1 MISSPSQ
8 KQLKFEKV
16 IPVLLT
22 LLILGVWE
30 ALSDLGIISSL
41 FYPSPTRI
49 LLTFWQL
56 LISGK
61 LGANLEITLTRLG
74 SGLILGMIPGVVL
87 GFLMGWSRRLRVII
101 DPFIAALH
109 PIPKTAIFPLVLIIF
124 GIGESSK
131 IFTIAIATFFPV
143 LINSMA
149 GVRQI
154 SPVYFEVANN
164 YGATFSNRFMRV
176 ILPGSLPMV
185 LVGIRIAF
193 NNTLMITI
201 ALELLAG
208 AGRID
213 LVCLGDIAHSG
224 AVCHP
229 DRHRIDRHFSQLIIA
244 EDHSSCGTMVHPCIT
259 RRTIF
264 FLKKIY
270 RKLYL

>member
-16 IPVLLT
+16 IPILLT
-22 LLILGVWE
+22 LLILSVWE
-30 ALSDLGIISSL
+30 ALSDLGIISAL

-201 ALELLAG
+201 ALELLAARQG
-208 AGRID
+208 
-213 LVCLGDIAHSG
+213 LGVLIWYAWETLRTQELYAILIAIALIG
-224 AVCHP
+224 ILANLLLQKITQAVVPWSTHVL
-229 DRHRIDRHFSQLIIA
+229 Q
-244 EDHSSCGTMVHPCIT
+244 EEQSSS
-259 RRTIF
+259 
-264 FLKKIY
+264 
-270 RKLYL
+270 